1 MAERRM
7 PDVVDERECFGE
19 FSVQAKGASHSS
31 RDLRDLEGMGQAV
44 AKMIGKPGGEYLRLG
59 FQPAKRAGMNDA
71 IAVARIFAAVGV
83 SGLRVA
89 AAARILRAHRP
100 RRHCKNVVDES
111 LRAMAGSLGLWR
123 DGVQT
128 AVRLFRNRRVRKLLL
143 DLLVHGG

>member
-1 MAERRM
+1 
-7 PDVVDERECFGE
+7 
-19 FSVQAKGASHSS
+19 
-31 RDLRDLEGMGQAV
+31 
-44 AKMIGKPGGEYLRLG
+44 
-59 FQPAKRAGMNDA
+59 MNDA

-143 DLLVHGG
+143 DLLVHGGGFLWIGLAKDVAQLQKRQGSRDEDGMSVR